1 MSSRS
6 SSQFASQPGKFG
18 SKGRSVA
25 IKTITEGLK
34 EAANELGFVLS
45 GVTAAAEPPRL
56 HALHRWVQGGYAG
69 QMQYIADRLEA
80 YAHPNHVLDGCRS
93 LLMLAYPYRTDEPEN
108 CPPGY
113 ARIARYAWGA
123 VDYHDTLHDR
133 LKRLKSWLEARVP
146 GCRTRGIVDTA
157 PLLER
162 EFAELAGL
170 GWVGKNTLLLNR
182 RWGSYFF
189 ICAVLTDVE
198 LELDEPSKKGHCGT
212 CTACLD
218 ACPTEAFVEPYVLD
232 ANRCLS
238 YLTIEHRDT
247 ITQPIANQ
255 FHEWI
260 FGCDVCQE
268 VCPWNRK
275 AAATHDDSFSPCENT
290 NPIALVDVLQ
300 MDEAIFRDRFRKTP
314 LWRTKRR
321 GMIRNAILTSV
332 AQKRLELLPQ
342 IRALAMDSDPLVRDS
357 ASWALSQLSPE
368 RTT

>member
-6 SSQFASQPGKFG
+6 SSQFASQPGKFR

-25 IKTITEGLK
+25 IKAITEGLK
-34 EAANELGFVLS
+34 EAAKELGFVLS

-56 HALHRWVQGGYAG
+56 HSLHRWVQGGYAG
-69 QMQYIADRLEA
+69 QMQYIGDRLDA
-80 YAHPNHVLDGCRS
+80 YAHPRNVLDGCRS
-93 LLMLAYPYRTDEPEN
+93 LFMLAYPYRIGEPES

-113 ARIARYAWGA
+113 ARIARYAWGP
-123 VDYHDTLHDR
+123 VDYHDALHVR
-133 LKRLKSWLEARVP
+133 LKLLKSWLEARVP

-162 EFAELAGL
+162 EFAEMAGI

-182 RWGSYFF
+182 HWGSFFF
-189 ICAVLTDVE
+189 ICALLTDVE
-198 LELDEPSKKGHCGT
+198 LQLDEPNEKGYCGT

-218 ACPTEAFVEPYVLD
+218 ACPTKAFVAPYVLD
-232 ANRCLS
+232 ANKCLS
-238 YLTIEHRDT
+238 YLTIEHRNT
-247 ITQPIANQ
+247 IAQPIADQ

-275 AAATHDDSFSPCENT
+275 AAGASDEAFAPNEDA
-290 NPIALVDVLQ
+290 NPIALIDVLQ
-300 MDEAIFRDRFRKTP
+300 MNEAKFRERFRKTP

-321 GMIRNAILTSV
+321 GMIRNAILISV

-342 IRALAMDSDPLVRDS
+342 IQELASDPDPLVRDS
-357 ASWALSQLSPE
+357 ANWALIQFSQK